1 MNGIDK
7 FENLEHLSLFAST
20 TESNKKVS
28 LDDLSG
34 IENLAKLKTFEI
46 AYFRF
51 DNREMANRLSFLKEL
66 KEFAIDNIKYKNN

>member
-7 FENLEHLSLFAST
+7 FENLEHLLLFAST
-20 TESNKKVS
+20 TESNKKVN

-46 AYFRF
+46 GYFRF
-51 DNREMANRLSFLKEL
+51 DNTEMAKRLSFLKEL
-66 KEFAIDNIKYKNN
+66 NEL